1 MTTALVPRRDYLAD
15 HRRAIIARSVL
26 GAIAGAVPIPFL
38 DDWAIERVVGSGY
51 LHIANARHIDLDDT
65 AMKNLVHG
73 KTPPIRLI
81 DTAGTRIAYKIAGKA
96 AKRILFAL
104 ATVGRARSAA
114 RTFTAMTLFDHYCAK
129 LHKGAA
135 LDGASALALREE
147 IDRTID
153 NTPGA
158 LAFHPFRR
166 AALAAAK
173 ATVKTPLRLA
183 DLATRG
189 GLRRLL
195 SRGKSEVHEPEVV
208 EDIDQAIEA
217 ALASKDNF
225 LARTV
230 AAVEIQLSS
239 EANPFLDTAIESLD
253 RRWRARTPK

>member
-1 MTTALVPRRDYLAD
+1 MTTALVQRRDYLAD
-15 HRRAIIARSVL
+15 QRRGIIARSVM
-26 GAIAGAVPIPFL
+26 GAMAGAFPIPFV
-38 DDWAIERVVGSGY
+38 DDWAIEKVVGSGY
-51 LHIANARHIDLDDT
+51 LRIANARHIDLDDT
-65 AMKNLVHG
+65 AVKNLVHG
-73 KTPPIRLI
+73 KTPPIRLV
-81 DTAGTRIAYKIAGKA
+81 DTAGTRIVYRIAGKA
-96 AKRILFAL
+96 ARRVLFAL

-147 IDRTID
+147 IERTIEQ
-153 NTPGA
+153 TPGA

-183 DLATRG
+183 DIATRG

-195 SRGKSEVHEPEVV
+195 SRGKSEIHEPEAVHDV
-208 EDIDQAIEA
+208 DQAIEA

-225 LARTV
+225 LSRTV

-239 EANPFLDTAIESLD
+239 EANPFLETAIDSLD
-253 RRWRARTPK
+253 RRWRARMPK